1 MSPDQDLIK
10 HEPARMIQVEED
22 RIGQRIDN
30 FLMLEL
36 KGVPKSRVYQMIR
49 KGEVRVNKGRK
60 KPDYKLQSRDLIRVP
75 PIRRVTDNETYDYRF
90 ITILE
95 HIFFENDEFLAIN
108 KPPGLAVHGGTGL
121 QAGLIEALRSHR
133 TKAPYL
139 ELAHRLDRDTSGL
152 IIIAKKRS
160 FLRRFQAA
168 LRSRLH
174 LEKNYDVVVHG
185 QWPKEVK
192 SVVFPIQKVELRSGE
207 RLSRVSESGKPSQ
220 TRFTIKG
227 HSREATWLS
236 ARLVTGRMHQIRLHA
251 AEMGH
256 PVVGDM
262 KYGDESKDSALA
274 TPRMMLHATSMSLNS
289 DPHAKMDSQLP
300 EITLNAPVEAIM
312 ANFIEQHFGPV

>member
-1 MSPDQDLIK
+1 MSLDQDPIK
-10 HEPARMIQVEED
+10 HEPARMIQVEQD

-60 KPDYKLQSRDLIRVP
+60 KPDYKLQSHDLIRVP
-75 PIRRVTDNETYDYRF
+75 PIRRAAETEPVDYRY

-108 KPPGLAVHGGTGL
+108 KPAGLAVHGGTGL

-133 TKAPYL
+133 SAAPYL

-168 LRSRLH
+168 LRSRIH

-185 QWPKEVK
+185 QWPKDVK
-192 SVVFPIQKVELRSGE
+192 MVALPIQKIELRSGE
-207 RLSRVSESGKPSQ
+207 RFSRVREGGKPSQ
-220 TRFTIKG
+220 TLFTIKG
-227 HSREATWLS
+227 RSHEATWLS

-251 AEMGH
+251 AEIGH
-256 PVVGDM
+256 PVVGDI
-262 KYGDESKDSALA
+262 KYGDEKKDFSLA
-274 TPRMMLHATSMSLNS
+274 SPRMMLHASSMMLRS
-289 DPHAKMDSQLP
+289 DPHAETGSQLP
-300 EITLNAPVEAIM
+300 KIRLDAPLEATM
-312 ANFIEQHFGPV
+312 RDFIERHFGRV